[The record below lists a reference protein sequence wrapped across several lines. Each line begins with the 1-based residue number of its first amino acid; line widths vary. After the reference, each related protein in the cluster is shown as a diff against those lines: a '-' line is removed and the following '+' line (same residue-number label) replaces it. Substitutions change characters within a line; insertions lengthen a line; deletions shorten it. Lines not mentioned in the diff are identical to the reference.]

1 MLNRLPWESA
11 QIQCTHFYF
20 RFWTEGKT
28 DLWNSWWQNSIWLRT
43 SFKIQKRDV
52 FMRLWERRRLRDAS
66 KDFLRKKG
74 KTTFYGTGWAMV
86 GNSCH
91 LKQGSAWRML
101 RQAPKWGL
109 IPLSPHQ
116 PGWAAKGTPSQRMR
130 LCGGSMA
137 STGQWQKRVHYLQSH
152 QRMSLPKTVLAADV
166 HVRWWSAVQTLSN
179 PRRAWKRQCNRVRG
193 CNHNN
198 KLAATHVKE
207 HYWKLAAE
215 TPTVKV
221 CIIFYTRWESI
232 SLWTKLIVYLVN
244 YWSN

>member
-28 DLWNSWWQNSIWLRT
+28 NLWNSWWQKSIWLRT
-43 SFKIQKRDV
+43 SFKIQKREV
-52 FMRLWERRRLRDAS
+52 FMRLWERGRLRDAS

-109 IPLSPHQ
+109 IPVSPTRMGSKGDAQ
-116 PGWAAKGTPSQRMR
+116 PEDEALWGINGKYRAMTEKSALPSIT
-130 LCGGSMA
+130 STDVA
-137 STGQWQKRVHYLQSH
+137 SENC
-152 QRMSLPKTVLAADV
+152 PCC
-166 HVRWWSAVQTLSN
+166 
-179 PRRAWKRQCNRVRG
+179 RRSRPLMKCRANS
-193 CNHNN
+193 
-198 KLAATHVKE
+198 VK
-207 HYWKLAAE
+207 
-215 TPTVKV
+215 
-221 CIIFYTRWESI
+221 S
-232 SLWTKLIVYLVN
+232 
-244 YWSN
+244 